1 MSDLQDAVYEIAA
14 SMREVSGVKNAPNE
28 PPENTENFP
37 FVAVFPGT
45 GEIEAL
51 ARGDKK
57 GLHNIDIELHVKRKD
72 LPIDMRVA
80 TPFIDKIADQILSD
94 RQNNNY
100 THINTFGAIT
110 YEFAPLAWGA
120 TQTLGYRVTVNNVKL
135 RGTIT

>member
-45 GEIEAL
+45 GLIRAEGH
-51 ARGDKK
+51 GDKT

-72 LPIDMRVA
+72 LPIDIRIA
-80 TPFIDKIADQILSD
+80 TPFINSIANQILSD
-94 RQNNNY
+94 RQNGNY
-100 THINTFGAIT
+100 SHINTFGDIT
-110 YEFAPLAWGA
+110 YEFSPLMWGA
-120 TQTLGYRVTVNNVKL
+120 TKTLGYRITVNDVKL